1 MSYADIYCEHNDY
14 QSSKFDHYLF
24 IYEELLEKYIQK
36 DIPVNILEIGVRNGG
51 SLQIWKKYLPEGSQI
66 YGIDIDP
73 NCEKLVF
80 EDNIHFFLGDAT
92 SQEFWNNNLNNVTFD
107 IILDDA
113 SHMCSD
119 VIAAFDN
126 LFMNKLNDGGIYIAE
141 DLSTSYYT
149 GCGGGY
155 RAPSSSIEFF
165 KTYVE
170 IINAPHIQSVENLD
184 ARSKKIYE
192 QMLHLNKYVKSV
204 SFYNS
209 ICAVT
214 KYSTPLT
221 IQFTH
226 ISTGTKHDVWRHQ
239 PPADQIIEPTPE
251 NNLTLFD
258 RIEIFK
264 KSFE

>member
-14 QSSKFDHYLF
+14 QSSKFDNYLF
-24 IYEELLEKYIQK
+24 VYEELLEKYIQK

-51 SLQIWKKYLPEGSQI
+51 SLQMWKKFLPEDSQI

-73 NCEKLVF
+73 NCKKLVF

-92 SQEFWNNNLNNVTFD
+92 SEEFWNHNLNSVKFD
-107 IILDDA
+107 IILDDG

-119 VIAAFDN
+119 VITAFEY

-141 DLSTSYYT
+141 DLCTSYHP

-170 IINAPHIQSVENLD
+170 VINARHIQSIENLD

-192 QMLHLNKYVKSV
+192 QMLYLNKYVKSI
-204 SFYNS
+204 SFYDS
-209 ICAVT
+209 ICAV
-214 KYSTPLT
+214 KKFSTPLT
-221 IQFTH
+221 IPFSGIT
-226 ISTGTKHDVWRHQ
+226 TGTIHEVYRYH
-239 PPADQIIEPTPE
+239 PPADQKIEPAPE
-251 NNLTLFD
+251 NSLTLSE
-258 RIEIFK
+258 RLEIIK